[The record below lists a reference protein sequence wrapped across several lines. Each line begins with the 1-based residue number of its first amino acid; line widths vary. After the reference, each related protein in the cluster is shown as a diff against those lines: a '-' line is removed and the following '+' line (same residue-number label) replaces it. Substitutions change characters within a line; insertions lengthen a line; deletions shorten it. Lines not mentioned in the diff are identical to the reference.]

1 MKKTTLNRIAGLI
14 CVVLMTAGMIGFTQ
28 SSSSL
33 KKKQSS
39 LSSSLSKVKQK
50 RNQLRS
56 QLNQKKA
63 AVHTAMDQV
72 HAVDSQLTSLNERID
87 NTTTELNK
95 NKKEQ
100 QKLAVELREQTEKLD
115 VVKKHVAQRVRAMYV
130 QGETAPIAMIAESK
144 SVGDLAARKAFIQRI
159 ANSDRELF
167 NDVRVLRDA
176 VLAKKKQQDLTV
188 ARIAEL
194 VQQQKQE
201 VGELQAARAKKKQ
214 LFAAL
219 KAEENELEVRLEE
232 MERESNKLEAQIAA
246 IQARTSGSTPIY
258 NGKFIRPVNGRMSSG
273 FGSRVHPITGKR
285 KTHTGIDIAA
295 SSGTPIKA
303 AGSGKVITA
312 SYINGYGN
320 TIVIDHGGGI
330 STLYGHCSRLY
341 AKVGQSVKTGER
353 IAAVGSTGF
362 STGPHL
368 HFEVRVNGKPVNPI
382 GRIN

>member
-1 MKKTTLNRIAGLI
+1 MNAKLIRTTGLI
-14 CVVLMTAGMIGFTQ
+14 CAILMTVGMIGYTQ
-28 SSSSL
+28 SSSTL

-39 LSSSLSKVKQK
+39 LSSSLSKVKKK

-63 AVHTAMDQV
+63 AVGDVMDQV
-72 HAVDSQLTSLNERID
+72 HAVDSQMTRLNEKID
-87 NTTTELNK
+87 DTNAELSK
-95 NKKEQ
+95 NKKAQ
-100 QKLAVELREQTEKLD
+100 ATLSVELREQSEKLD
-115 VVKKHVAQRVRAMYV
+115 VVKKKVAQRVRAMYV

-144 SVGDLAARKAFIQRI
+144 SVGDLASRKAFIQRI
-159 ANSDRELF
+159 ADSDKELF

-188 ARIAEL
+188 ARISEL

-201 VGELQAARAKKKQ
+201 LDELQAAREKKKQ
-214 LFAAL
+214 IFSVL
-219 KAEENELEVRLEE
+219 KAQENELEDRLED

-246 IQARTSGSTPIY
+246 IQARTSGSTPIFS
-258 NGKFIRPVNGRMSSG
+258 GRFIRPVAGRISSG
-273 FGSRVHPITGKR
+273 FGTRIHPISGKR
-285 KTHTGIDIAA
+285 KSHNGIDIAA
-295 SSGTPIKA
+295 GSGTPIKA

-312 SYINGYGN
+312 SYIRGYGN

-353 IAAVGSTGF
+353 IAAVGSTGY

-382 GRIN
+382 GRI